1 MKCILLCNKT
11 VSAALMVL
19 LCLATRSSAEAA
31 ASKAGQDDEAAK
43 ALKTFNTLFGQKMR
57 GVAATAS
64 LADDA
69 ALASEL
75 VKVAKKAKESPALVA
90 IICEKAHW
98 LGARHVSGYDAAI
111 EAMHLLSAVNGEK
124 RADCLE
130 KILMLRQRQYQQAK
144 GSLRGQVGRKLVKE
158 LMDAAHCQGEA
169 KQFTKAVGL
178 ARRALPIATI
188 HEPDEVAN
196 IQKNLTEYTRLS
208 GLERFIG
215 ALKSRLAANKED
227 QAARDQ
233 LIRLYV
239 TERDNPAEAV
249 KYLNSS
255 VPADFVA
262 NVPLAAKEPDGL
274 DEAACMKLGPW
285 YQELAQEA
293 SKTAKIVT
301 LSRAHKYYQRYL
313 SLHEKKDI
321 PRVKA
326 AMSLDKVTKELAALG
341 IKPPVKKIIPWK
353 KALVFAKQD
362 SCLISRGSYSIKE
375 LSKHLLKDFRVRTI
389 ELWML
394 PSKYDGVIF
403 DLGAEESG
411 IAMAIIEGHLN
422 LTVRSWAYYTYKKKS
437 ESGEVKTVRTDRK
450 VPHGAFLRTLL
461 PSRKNWSHVAVVIDN
476 GRVSLWINGEMK
488 GRSRMSARTIK
499 ISYRSSMAI
508 GGGDGTNAGRWPR
521 KGFAGNIALL
531 RVSGKAQY
539 TAKFTPSASP
549 SAEGALAHIL
559 ADGLND
565 GRVGRY
571 GFSAGGLS
579 WRPKGEVN
587 VVSAA
592 VASGVPQKPTDP
604 GKTAPGPSKGR
615 NSKPP
620 HQRKN

>member
-1 MKCILLCNKT
+1 MNGISPVSKKA
-11 VSAALMVL
+11 SAALLGM
-19 LCLATRSSAEAA
+19 LCLTACARAQAPATRPTKPSQDEVAEAL
-31 ASKAGQDDEAAK
+31 KA
-43 ALKTFNTLFGQKMR
+43 FNTLFGQKMR

-64 LADDA
+64 LTDDA

-98 LGARHVSGYDAAI
+98 LGAKHVTGYDTAM
-111 EAMHLLSAVNGEK
+111 EAMHLLSAVSAEK
-124 RADCLE
+124 RADCLD
-130 KILMLRQRQYQQAK
+130 KILLLRQRQYQQAK
-144 GSLRGQVGRKLVKE
+144 GSLRGQLGRKLVKE
-158 LMDAAHCQGEA
+158 LMDAAHCQTEA

-196 IQKNLTEYTRLS
+196 IQKNLAEYTRLS
-208 GLERFIG
+208 GLERLIG
-215 ALKSRLAANKED
+215 VLKSRLAANRDD

-255 VPADFVA
+255 AGADFVA
-262 NVPLAAKEPDGL
+262 NVPLAAKGPGGL
-274 DEAACMKLGPW
+274 DEAASMKLGTW
-285 YQELAQEA
+285 YQELAQGA
-293 SKTAKIVT
+293 SKTARIVT
-301 LSRAHKYYQRYL
+301 LIRAHKHYQRYL

-375 LSKHLLKDFRVRTI
+375 LSKHLLKDFKVRTI

-411 IAMAIIEGHLN
+411 IAMAIIEGKLN
-422 LTVRSWAYYTYKKKS
+422 LTVRSWAYYTYKKKL
-437 ESGEVKTVRTDRK
+437 ESGEIKTVKTEK
-450 VPHGAFLRTLL
+450 KIPYGAFLATLL
-461 PSRKNWSHVAVVIDN
+461 PSRKNWTHVAVVIDN

-488 GRSRMSARTIK
+488 GRSRMSARTIR
-499 ISYRSSMAI
+499 ISYKSSMAI
-508 GGGDGTNAGRWPR
+508 GGGDGTNAGKWPS

-531 RVSGKAQY
+531 RVSDRAQY
-539 TAKFTPSASP
+539 TAKFTPPAKP
-549 SAEGALAHIL
+549 SGEGALAYIQP
-559 ADGLND
+559 DGLDD
-565 GRVGRY
+565 GRVGKY
-571 GFSAGGLS
+571 GFKAGGLA
-579 WRPKGEVN
+579 WRPQGEVN

-592 VASGVPQKPTDP
+592 VASGVPPKPAEAD
-604 GKTAPGPSKGR
+604 AA
-615 NSKPP
+615 KP
-620 HQRKN
+620 RTN